1 MKSSTPQT
9 GRPRPKRAGWLGR
22 LVSDLFE
29 MAKTEKKWW
38 LLPLLILL
46 LAIAGLMVAA
56 ALSGPLA
63 PFIYPLL

>member
-1 MKSSTPQT
+1 MA
-9 GRPRPKRAGWLGR
+9 KRRGWFGR

-29 MAKTEKKWW
+29 MARTEKKWW
-38 LLPLLILL
+38 LLPLLLL
-46 LAIAGLMVAA
+46 LLVIAGLMVAA